1 MTQRRSFAITLL
13 GLSESEVRLVKS
25 ICALTAS
32 RARSYHIQE
41 DLQKKADIYI
51 ANAESNAVLD
61 ILRRLN
67 RHNQM
72 PVIYVSRT
80 EIEQGEYRLKRPMLP
95 TTLLKLL
102 ETVTITAHNFTPE
115 LAQLGAADL
124 QGNNPE
130 SNRLIN
136 QVLSSNAPKQC
147 FRALIV
153 DDSPTVRK
161 QLELFLKLLGGD
173 IDCAETGEAGI
184 ALAQQNEYDMIFLD
198 VVLPNADGYQVCRTI
213 RKNRDT
219 KHTPIIM
226 LTSKSSP
233 FDRVRGTLAG
243 CSTYLTKPVESAV
256 FKEVVQKYLPQAVVS
271 DDFAAA

>member
-13 GLSESEVRLVKS
+13 GLTESEVRLVKS

-32 RARSYHIQE
+32 RARSYYVQE
-41 DLQKKADIYI
+41 DLQQKADIYI
-51 ANAESNAVLD
+51 ANAESSAVLD

-67 RHNQM
+67 RHNRM

-80 EIEQGEYRLKRPMLP
+80 EIELGEYQLKRPMLP
-95 TTLLKLL
+95 TTLLKRL
-102 ETVTITAHNFTPE
+102 ETVTISAHNFTPE

-124 QGNNPE
+124 QGSNPE

-136 QVLSSNAPKQC
+136 QVLSSNAPKEC

-161 QLELFLKLLGGD
+161 QLELFLRLQGGK

-184 ALAQQNEYDMIFLD
+184 TLANDNDYDMIFLD

-213 RKNRDT
+213 RKNRHT
-219 KHTPIIM
+219 KNTPVIM

-243 CSTYLTKPVESAV
+243 CSTYLTKPVDSAL
-256 FKEVVQKYLPQAVVS
+256 FKEVVQKYLPQTLENGAFV
-271 DDFAAA
+271 AA

>member
-13 GLSESEVRLVKS
+13 GLSEPEARLVKS

-32 RARSYHIQE
+32 RARSYHVQD

-67 RHNQM
+67 LQNRM

-80 EIEQGEYRLKRPMLP
+80 ENELGEYQLKRPMLP
-95 TTLLKLL
+95 TALLKLL

-115 LAQLGAADL
+115 LAHLGASDL

-130 SNRLIN
+130 SSRLIN

-161 QLELFLKLLGGD
+161 QLELFLKLHGGK

-184 ALAQQNEYDMIFLD
+184 ALARDNDYDMIFLD

-219 KHTPIIM
+219 KNTPVIM

-243 CSTYLTKPVESAV
+243 CSTYLTKPVQSAV
-256 FKEVVQKYLPQAVVS
+256 FKEVVQKYLPQASENDV
-271 DDFAAA
+271 FATA